1 MSGYM
6 VSTEHKDGRS
16 FYMVNTDKPDFACT
30 EVNRIT
36 GQDNAQA
43 LAPINE
49 ETLTHHDVRSG
60 QPWLCFTSSLTG
72 EVASS
77 RFE

>member
-1 MSGYM
+1 M
-6 VSTEHKDGRS
+6 VSSEHKDGRS
-16 FYMVNTDKPDFACT
+16 FYMVNTDRPDFACG

-43 LAPINE
+43 LAPLSDE
-49 ETLTHHDVRSG
+49 SLAHHDVRSG
-60 QPWLCFTSSLTG
+60 QPWLCFTSYPTG